1 MYFYRAVLYK
11 LGYPILLFFIKMLII
26 RTAFIFI
33 ILLPFFL
40 YSQDQDSSDNS
51 EQLLYKF
58 ETDSILNSGIRLKE
72 VVLFQP
78 LRFKSMN
85 ELRKYVI
92 LRNRTLRV
100 YPYAKLAAD
109 RLDTLTLRLEEI
121 KKRRQKK
128 KYIKRIEK
136 FIYDEFEVELKKL
149 SRSQGRILIKL
160 VHRQTGETTHELI
173 KVLRNGWKAM
183 IYQTTASLFKLSLK
197 ETYDPEIIY
206 EDFLIEDI
214 LQRAYGDGLIELDPT
229 ALSYNL
235 DSLYTIWKEEKN
247 PLTKD

>member
-1 MYFYRAVLYK
+1 LYFYNAVLYK
-11 LGYPILLFFIKMLII
+11 LGYPTLLFFIEMLII
-26 RTAFIFI
+26 RTAFISI
-33 ILLPFFL
+33 ILFPFFL

-58 ETDSILNSGIRLKE
+58 ETDSIPNSGIRLKE

-235 DSLYTIWKEEKN
+235 DNLYTIWKEEKN